1 MAVTVPIEE
10 TPLGEA
16 MPPPTNRT
24 AVRFNPITLI
34 QNALVLG
41 LWLWLYRSTFPLLQT
56 VTTREDFRTNQVIL
70 IGIVLLLVMRLRES
84 VRDGIRDG
92 VRDGVHLRL
101 DAPLRWHAPAIVL
114 LGLASV
120 AYLITEHLF
129 DVNII
134 AACLFGIGSYGLLG
148 LWISPQRWRE
158 GLPAAL
164 LLIGVLPFGDHIDTF
179 IGYPMRI
186 LTAEIVQRGLNLSGV
201 TSLGLDTILVFEN
214 SVAQIDVPCSGVK
227 SLWTGGLFLLAATWI
242 DRRPINPRWLL
253 IALTFVVVLF
263 VANLARVSLLIVAGP
278 VLGWVRLAEL
288 IHVPL
293 GVVMF
298 VLACGVAV
306 VLLRVDSR
314 HSSQRPVTSDSL
326 TLRGHRFPLIL
337 IATLIIMNLI
347 YTVRP
352 RLEAQQ
358 TASTLPPNILSLPA
372 QMQTQSMELRSG
384 ELAWLAQDGAEAV
397 QRARFNW
404 HGRSGTLL
412 IVQSTSWRAHHK
424 PERCFENYGLRPQET
439 HTQLVDGQW
448 PVRALSLGNGKA
460 GGEYSALYWFQS
472 AEQSTDDYGVRL
484 WSALSLQPPRWLLI
498 TVLFDGPYLSPNA
511 NNPLPTDIAQLVET
525 LHQRASEHLKPSPQ
539 QA

>member
-1 MAVTVPIEE
+1 MAVTVPE
-10 TPLGEA
+10 TPLGDTMHSPA
-16 MPPPTNRT
+16 KRT
-24 AVRFNPITLI
+24 GVRFDTLAFI
-34 QNALVLG
+34 QNATVLG
-41 LWLWLYRSTFPLLQT
+41 LWLWLFRSTFLLLQA

-70 IGIVLLLVMRLRES
+70 IGIVLLLVMRLRQ
-84 VRDGIRDG
+84 DG
-92 VRDGVHLRL
+92 VRQDGARVRL
-101 DAPLRWHAPAIVL
+101 DTPLRWHPPAVAL
-114 LGLASV
+114 LAFASV
-120 AYLITEHLF
+120 AYLITEHFF

-134 AACLFGIGSYGLLG
+134 AACLFGVGSYGLLG

-164 LLIGVLPFGDHIDTF
+164 LLIGSLPFGDHIDTF

-186 LTAEIVQRGLNLSGV
+186 LTAEIVQRGLTMSGIS
-201 TSLGLDTILVFEN
+201 SLGLDTILVFEN

-242 DRRPINPRWLL
+242 DRKPINLRWLL

-306 VLLRVDSR
+306 GLLRVDRRHRSR
-314 HSSQRPVTSDSL
+314 SESLRPVTSDIPKLRGHLFSL
-326 TLRGHRFPLIL
+326 TLIASL
-337 IATLIIMNLI
+337 IAMNLI
-347 YTVRP
+347 YSIRP
-352 RLEAQQ
+352 RLEAQH
-358 TASTLPPNILSLPA
+358 TTSTLPSTILSLPT
-372 QMQTQSMELRSG
+372 QMQTQPMDLRPG

-404 HGRSGTLL
+404 RGRTGTLL

-424 PERCFENYGLRPQET
+424 PERCFENYGLRPQEA
-439 HTQLVDGQW
+439 HTQLVNGQW
-448 PVRALSLGNGKA
+448 PVRTMHLTNGKA
-460 GGEYSALYWFQS
+460 GGEYSAVYWFQS
-472 AEQSTDDYGVRL
+472 AAQSTDDYGVRL
-484 WSALSLQPPRWLLI
+484 WSALSLQPPRWLLV
-498 TVLFDGPYLSPNA
+498 TVLFDGPYLSPNT
-511 NNPLPTDIAQLVET
+511 NDSLPNDIAQLAQA
-525 LHQRASEHLKPSPQ
+525 LHERANEHLKPSRPQ
-539 QA
+539 TS